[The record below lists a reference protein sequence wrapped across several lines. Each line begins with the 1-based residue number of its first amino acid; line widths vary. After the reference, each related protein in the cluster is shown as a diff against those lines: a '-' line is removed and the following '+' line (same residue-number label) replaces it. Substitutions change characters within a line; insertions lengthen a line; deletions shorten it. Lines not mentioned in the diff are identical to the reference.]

1 MDYLSRLAA
10 NRTACSILA
19 SHDSLIA
26 VKGDVLPLINR
37 SLESVITKDNHRADS
52 LEYLSLYS
60 SQQAYARLGSNVDKL
75 PALIESADR
84 TNQERAAM
92 VDVFSS
98 LLINYNSDV
107 STQLP
112 KVLTKLVGV
121 ACRIC
126 GKDDASASQYG
137 LNILRVLAESRARP
151 LMLPFS
157 KQVRQVCL
165 QVISTQVDMSDSH
178 TELCAEVFSAYASM
192 ESAEM
197 WTNIWCDVVREGSA
211 LLGTLGVG
219 ISRSAGNGKKANKGK
234 GDSSAGAGDAQQQL
248 VLLAE
253 SQVQQ
258 LRGVNKTVRVQQLF
272 RGVTSMLTHLLRC
285 GCSSGFVALNVSQF
299 LPLLQTL
306 MSVSAEVN
314 ARDPV
319 VRSNI
324 ISRLEVSPL
333 TLVPCFVLCLIVVH

>member
-26 VKGDVLPLINR
+26 VKNDVLPLINR
-37 SLESVITKDNHRADS
+37 SLDSVITKDNHRADS

-60 SQQAYARLGSNVDKL
+60 SQQAYARLGNNVDKL

-84 TNQERAAM
+84 SNQERAAM

-126 GKDDASASQYG
+126 AKDDAGSSQYG
-137 LNILRVLAESRARP
+137 LNLLRVLAESRARP

-157 KQVRQVCL
+157 KQVRLTCL
-165 QVISTQVDMSDSH
+165 QAISTRTDLGNSH
-178 TELCAEVFSAYASM
+178 MELAAYVFAAYASV
-192 ESAEM
+192 ESAET

-219 ISRSAGNGKKANKGK
+219 ISRSVGNGKKGNKGK
-234 GDSSAGAGDAQQQL
+234 AGDAVGAGASDAQQLL

-272 RGVTSMLTHLLRC
+272 RSVTSVLAHMLQC

-299 LPLLQTL
+299 LPLMQTL
-306 MSVSAEVN
+306 LSFSADVN

-319 VRSNI
+319 VRRS
-324 ISRLEVSPL
+324 
-333 TLVPCFVLCLIVVH
+333 